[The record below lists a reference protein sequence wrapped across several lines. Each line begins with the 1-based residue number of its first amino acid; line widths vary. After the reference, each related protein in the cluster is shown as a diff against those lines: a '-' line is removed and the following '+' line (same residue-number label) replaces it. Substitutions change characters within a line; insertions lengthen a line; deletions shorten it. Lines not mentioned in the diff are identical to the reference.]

1 MFLSTVQPLKS
12 PAFLRGIIVITIC
25 TITTKKKR
33 NMKVSVSSYIQG
45 ASRLFRC
52 RIAVK
57 VILLYPSE
65 DEKLKTSLKEA

>member
-1 MFLSTVQPLKS
+1 MYNNN
-12 PAFLRGIIVITIC
+12 
-25 TITTKKKR
+25 KKKR

-45 ASRLFRC
+45 ASRLLRC